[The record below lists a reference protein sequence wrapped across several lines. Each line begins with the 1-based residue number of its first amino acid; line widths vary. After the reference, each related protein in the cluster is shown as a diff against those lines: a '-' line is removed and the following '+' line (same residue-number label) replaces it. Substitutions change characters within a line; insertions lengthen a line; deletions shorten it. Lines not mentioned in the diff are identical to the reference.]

1 MRKCEPKTNILA
13 SLPPSHSMTLRLT
26 PADIIQPESAG
37 TLDRLFQERVRRS
50 PESIAYRYYDDIQN
64 AWINLTWSQV
74 EREIRR
80 WQAALLQEN
89 FAPGDRVAVM
99 LRNCPQ
105 WVMFDQAALGLGLVT
120 VPLYTSDRPENV
132 AHVLE
137 DSGARLLLIES
148 AEHWLPLRAA
158 CEHLPQLGRIVTLH
172 LMPANGPK
180 LQSLD
185 QWLPASGDTF
195 HHRIADSAALA
206 TIVYTSGTTGKPKGV
221 MLSHG
226 NLLDNSWQSIKLFRL
241 QDDECMLSFLPLSH
255 ALERMAGYYLAVMGG
270 VTVAYARSIQQLQED
285 FTLIR
290 PTILIC
296 VPRIFERILGGIRKK
311 LEKEP
316 AAARRL
322 FDLTVDTGYKRFEYR
337 QGRAKWES
345 QLLLWPLLERTV
357 ARKIT
362 QKLGGNLRLV
372 VCGGAAVAPEISRTF
387 IGLGLPFLQ
396 GYGLTE
402 SSPVISVNRREDNL
416 PSSVGAALENVETRM
431 DENGVLHVRGPNVM
445 LGYWNNPTATAAI
458 LDAEG
463 WLNTGDAVR
472 IDAQGH
478 IHITGRLK
486 EIIVLSNGEKIPPG
500 DIETAI
506 LQDPLFEQVMV
517 AGEGKPY
524 LSLLAVI
531 NRDKWLE
538 AAATHNLPQNWP
550 ECLAT
555 PHAKAYALT
564 CIGRRMHAFP
574 GYARIRRV
582 TLLSEAWSVEN
593 GLLTPTLKLKRSQ
606 VLERYGKEYEAL
618 YQGYMQ

>member
-1 MRKCEPKTNILA
+1 MRI
-13 SLPPSHSMTLRLT
+13 T
-26 PADIIQPESAG
+26 PADIIQPDSAE
-37 TLDRLFQERVRRS
+37 TLDGLFQERVRRS
-50 PESIAYRYYDDIQN
+50 PESIAYRYYDNDKN
-64 AWINLTWSQV
+64 AWGDLTWSDM

-89 FAPGDRVAVM
+89 LAPGDRVAVM

-132 AHVLE
+132 VHVLQ

-148 AEHWLPLRAA
+148 PEHWLPLRNV
-158 CEHLPQLGRIVTLH
+158 CETLTQLTRIVTLQP
-172 LMPANGPK
+172 LSPNDTYQK

-185 QWLPASGDTF
+185 QWLPASGDVF
-195 HHRIADSAALA
+195 HHRVTDSGALA

-221 MLSHG
+221 MLSHS
-226 NLLDNSWQSIKLFRL
+226 NLLDNCWQAIKLFRL
-241 QDDECMLSFLPLSH
+241 QNDECMLSFLPLSH

-285 FTLIR
+285 FNLLR
-290 PTILIC
+290 PTILIS

-316 AAARRL
+316 AAAGRL
-322 FDLTVDTGYKRFEYR
+322 FDLTIDTGYKRFEY
-337 QGRAKWES
+337 QQKRAAWDS
-345 QLLLWPLLERTV
+345 QLLLWPLLERIV

-362 QKLGGNLRLV
+362 QKLGGKLRLI
-372 VCGGAAVAPEISRTF
+372 VCGGAAVPAEISRTF

-402 SSPVISVNRREDNL
+402 SSPVISVNRPEDNL
-416 PSSVGAALENVETRM
+416 PASVGPALEDVETRV
-431 DENGVLHVRGPNVM
+431 DENGVLYVRGPNVM
-445 LGYWNNPTATAAI
+445 LGYWNNPSATAAV
-458 LDAEG
+458 LDGDG

-472 IDAQGH
+472 IDANGH

-486 EIIVLSNGEKIPPG
+486 EILVLSNGEKIPPG

-517 AGEGKPY
+517 TGEGKPY

-538 AAATHNLPQNWP
+538 AAEAHHFSKNWP
-550 ECLAT
+550 ECLDT
-555 PHAKAYALT
+555 PQAKAYALT
-564 CIGRRMHAFP
+564 CIGRRMQAFP
-574 GYARIRRV
+574 GYARVRRV
-582 TLLSEAWSVEN
+582 VLLSEAWSVEN

-606 VLERYGKEYEAL
+606 VLERYGKEYQAL

>member
-1 MRKCEPKTNILA
+1 MLT
-13 SLPPSHSMTLRLT
+13 T
-26 PADIIQPESAG
+26 PADIIPPIIAG
-37 TLDRLFQERVRRS
+37 SLDGLFQERARRN
-50 PESIAYRYYDDIQN
+50 PQGIAYRHFDDTRN
-64 AWINLTWSQV
+64 AWIDLTWSQM
-74 EREIRR
+74 EHEIRR
-80 WQAALLQEN
+80 WQVALREEGLL
-89 FAPGDRVAVM
+89 PGERVAIM

-105 WVMFDQAALGLGLVT
+105 WVMFDQAALGLGLAT
-120 VPLYTSDRPENV
+120 VPVYTSDRPENV

-137 DSGARLLLIES
+137 DSGAVLLLVES
-148 AEHWLPLRAA
+148 IEHWQPLREA
-158 CEHLPQLGRIVTLH
+158 CAKLPHLRCIVSMQTAPEPDDSRLR
-172 LMPANGPK
+172 
-180 LQSLD
+180 SLAD
-185 QWLPASGDTF
+185 WLPDEGDAF
-195 HHRIADSAALA
+195 YHHITDPSSLA

-221 MLSHG
+221 MLSHA
-226 NLLDNSWQSIKLFRL
+226 NLLENSWQAIKLFQL
-241 QDDECMLSFLPLSH
+241 KNDECMLSFLPLSH

-285 FTLIR
+285 FSLLR
-290 PTILIC
+290 PTILIS

-311 LEKEP
+311 LDKGSP
-316 AAARRL
+316 AAQRL
-322 FDLTVDTGYKRFEYR
+322 FQLTLDTGYKRFEYR
-337 QGRAKWES
+337 QGRANWDP

-357 ARKIT
+357 AHKIT
-362 QKLGGNLRLV
+362 QKLGGRLRLV
-372 VCGGAAVAPEISRTF
+372 VCGGAAVSPEISRTF
-387 IGLGLPFLQ
+387 IGLGLQFLQ

-402 SSPVISVNRREDNL
+402 TSPVISVNRPEDNL
-416 PSSVGAALENVETRM
+416 PSSVGAPLGNVETRI

-445 LGYWNNPTATAAI
+445 LGYWKNPAATAAI
-458 LDAEG
+458 VNADG
-463 WLNTGDAVR
+463 WLNTGDVVR
-472 IDAQGH
+472 IDSSRH

-531 NRDKWLE
+531 DREQWLE
-538 AAATHNLPQNWP
+538 VAEAHNLPKNWP
-550 ECLAT
+550 ECLET

-564 CIGRRMHAFP
+564 CAGRLMHAFP

-582 TLLSEAWSVEN
+582 ALLAEVWSVEN

-606 VLERYGKEYEAL
+606 VLERYNKEYQEL

>member
-1 MRKCEPKTNILA
+1 MRPA
-13 SLPPSHSMTLRLT
+13 
-26 PADIIQPESAG
+26 PADIIQPTTAG
-37 TLDRLFQERVRRS
+37 TLDGLFQERVRRS
-50 PESIAYRYYDDIQN
+50 PESIAYRYYDNDKNI
-64 AWINLTWSQV
+64 WVDFTWSHM

-89 FAPGDRVAVM
+89 LAPGDRVAVM

-105 WVMFDQAALGLGLVT
+105 WIMFDQAALGLGLVT

-132 AHVLE
+132 AHVLQ
-137 DSGARLLLIES
+137 DSGARLLLIEGQ
-148 AEHWLPLRAA
+148 EDWLPLRTA
-158 CEHLPQLGRIVTLH
+158 CEHLAQLGRIVTLQA
-172 LMPANGPK
+172 LPGSNRDPK
-180 LQSLD
+180 LQSLA
-185 QWLPASGDTF
+185 QWLPTSGDAF
-195 HHRIADSAALA
+195 HHRITDSAALA

-226 NLLDNSWQSIKLFRL
+226 NLLDNCWQSIKLFRL
-241 QDDECMLSFLPLSH
+241 QNDECMLSFLPLSH

-270 VTVAYARSIQQLQED
+270 VTVTYARSIQQLQED
-285 FTLIR
+285 FNLLR
-290 PTILIC
+290 PTILIS

-311 LEKEP
+311 LDKEP
-316 AAARRL
+316 ATARRL

-337 QGRAKWES
+337 QGRSKWEP

-362 QKLGGNLRLV
+362 QKLGGKLRLI

-402 SSPVISVNRREDNL
+402 SSPVISVNRLEDNQ
-416 PSSVGAALENVETRM
+416 PASVGPALEDVETRV
-431 DENGVLHVRGPNVM
+431 DENSVLHVRGPNVM
-445 LGYWNNPTATAAI
+445 MGYWNNPSATAAI
-458 LDAEG
+458 LNPDG

-472 IDAQGH
+472 IDATGH

-500 DIETAI
+500 DIETAV

-517 AGEGKPY
+517 TGEGKAY
-524 LSLLAVI
+524 LGLLAVVD
-531 NRDKWLE
+531 REKWLE
-538 AAATHNLPQNWP
+538 VAEAHNLPNNWP
-550 ECLAT
+550 ECLET

-564 CIGRRMHAFP
+564 CVGRRMHAFP

-582 TLLSEAWSVEN
+582 ALLAEAWSVEN
-593 GLLTPTLKLKRSQ
+593 GLLTPTLKLKRSL
-606 VLERYGKEYEAL
+606 VLERHAREYESL

>member
-1 MRKCEPKTNILA
+1 MRIT
-13 SLPPSHSMTLRLT
+13 S
-26 PADIIQPESAG
+26 ADIIQPDSAG
-37 TLDRLFQERVRRS
+37 TLDGLFQERIRRS
-50 PESIAYRYYDDIQN
+50 PKSIAYRYYDNGKN
-64 AWINLTWSQV
+64 AWGDLTWPDM

-89 FAPGDRVAVM
+89 LAPGDRVAVM

-132 AHVLE
+132 VHVLQ

-148 AEHWLPLRAA
+148 PEHWLPLRNV
-158 CEHLPQLGRIVTLH
+158 CETLTQLTRIVTLQP
-172 LMPANGPK
+172 LSPNDTYQK

-185 QWLPASGDTF
+185 QWLPASGDVF
-195 HHRIADSAALA
+195 HHRVTDSGALA

-221 MLSHG
+221 MLSHS
-226 NLLDNSWQSIKLFRL
+226 NLLDNCWQAIKLFRL
-241 QDDECMLSFLPLSH
+241 QNDECMLSFLPLSH

-285 FTLIR
+285 FNLLR
-290 PTILIC
+290 PTILIS

-316 AAARRL
+316 AAAGRL
-322 FDLTVDTGYKRFEYR
+322 FDLTIDTGYKRFEY
-337 QGRAKWES
+337 QQKRAAWDS
-345 QLLLWPLLERTV
+345 QLLLWPLLERIV

-362 QKLGGNLRLV
+362 QKLGGKLRLI
-372 VCGGAAVAPEISRTF
+372 VCGGAAVPAEISRTF

-402 SSPVISVNRREDNL
+402 SSPVISVNRPEDNL
-416 PSSVGAALENVETRM
+416 PASVGPALEDVETRV
-431 DENGVLHVRGPNVM
+431 DENGVLYVRGPNVM
-445 LGYWNNPTATAAI
+445 LGYWNNPSATAAV
-458 LDAEG
+458 LDGDG

-472 IDAQGH
+472 IDANGH

-486 EIIVLSNGEKIPPG
+486 EILVLSNGEKIPPG

-517 AGEGKPY
+517 TGEGKPY

-538 AAATHNLPQNWP
+538 AAEAHHFSKNWP
-550 ECLAT
+550 ECLDT
-555 PHAKAYALT
+555 PQAKAYALT
-564 CIGRRMHAFP
+564 CIGRRMQAFP
-574 GYARIRRV
+574 GYARVRRV
-582 TLLSEAWSVEN
+582 VLLSEAWSVEN

-606 VLERYGKEYEAL
+606 VLERYGKEYQAL

>member
-1 MRKCEPKTNILA
+1 MRI
-13 SLPPSHSMTLRLT
+13 T
-26 PADIIQPESAG
+26 PADIIQPDSAE
-37 TLDRLFQERVRRS
+37 TLDGLFQERVRRS
-50 PESIAYRYYDDIQN
+50 PESIAYRYYDNDKN
-64 AWINLTWSQV
+64 AWGDLTWSDM

-89 FAPGDRVAVM
+89 LAPGDRVAVM

-132 AHVLE
+132 VHVLQ

-148 AEHWLPLRAA
+148 PEHWLPLRNV
-158 CEHLPQLGRIVTLH
+158 CETLTQLTRIVTLQP
-172 LMPANGPK
+172 LSPNDTYQK

-185 QWLPASGDTF
+185 QWLPASGDVF
-195 HHRIADSAALA
+195 HHRVTDSGALA

-221 MLSHG
+221 MLSHS
-226 NLLDNSWQSIKLFRL
+226 NLLDNCWQAIKLFRL
-241 QDDECMLSFLPLSH
+241 QNDECMLSFLPLSH

-285 FTLIR
+285 FNLLR
-290 PTILIC
+290 PTILIS

-322 FDLTVDTGYKRFEYR
+322 FDLTIDTGYKRFEY
-337 QGRAKWES
+337 QQKRAAWDS
-345 QLLLWPLLERTV
+345 QLLLWPLLERIV

-362 QKLGGNLRLV
+362 QKLGGKLRLI
-372 VCGGAAVAPEISRTF
+372 VCGGAAVPAEISRTF

-402 SSPVISVNRREDNL
+402 SSPVISVNRPEDNL
-416 PSSVGAALENVETRM
+416 PASVGPALEDVETRV
-431 DENGVLHVRGPNVM
+431 DENGVLYVRGPNVM
-445 LGYWNNPTATAAI
+445 LGYWNNPSATAAV
-458 LDAEG
+458 LDGDG

-472 IDAQGH
+472 IDANGH

-486 EIIVLSNGEKIPPG
+486 EILVLSNGEKIPPG

-517 AGEGKPY
+517 TGEGKPY

-538 AAATHNLPQNWP
+538 AAEAHHFSKNWP
-550 ECLAT
+550 ECLDT
-555 PHAKAYALT
+555 PQAKAYALT
-564 CIGRRMHAFP
+564 CIGRRMQAFP
-574 GYARIRRV
+574 GYARVRRV
-582 TLLSEAWSVEN
+582 VLLSEAWSVEN

-606 VLERYGKEYEAL
+606 VLERYGKEYQAL

>member
-1 MRKCEPKTNILA
+1 MRMI
-13 SLPPSHSMTLRLT
+13 
-26 PADIIQPESAG
+26 PADIIQPVTAG
-37 TLDRLFQERVRRS
+37 TLDGLFQERVRRS
-50 PESIAYRYYDDIQN
+50 PQSIAYRYYDNDQN
-64 AWINLTWSQV
+64 AWVDLTWSDM

-80 WQAALLQEN
+80 WQAALQQEN
-89 FAPGDRVAVM
+89 FVPGDRIAVM

-148 AEHWLPLRAA
+148 AEHWLPLRTA
-158 CEHLPQLGRIVTLH
+158 CEHLPQLSRIVTLQS
-172 LMPANGPK
+172 PTASNSDPK
-180 LQSLD
+180 LQSLA
-185 QWLPASGDTF
+185 QWLPGSGDAF
-195 HHRIADSAALA
+195 HHRVSDSTTLA

-226 NLLDNSWQSIKLFRL
+226 NLLDNCWQSIKLFRL
-241 QDDECMLSFLPLSH
+241 QNDECMLSFLPLSH

-285 FTLIR
+285 FNLLQ

-311 LEKEP
+311 LDKEP

-322 FDLTVDTGYKRFEYR
+322 FELTVDTGYKRFEYR
-337 QGRAKWES
+337 QGRNKWES

-362 QKLGGNLRLV
+362 QKLGGKLRLI
-372 VCGGAAVAPEISRTF
+372 VCGGAAVPPEISRTF

-402 SSPVISVNRREDNL
+402 SSPVISVNRPEDNL
-416 PSSVGAALENVETRM
+416 PASVGPALENVVTRV
-431 DENGVLHVRGPNVM
+431 DEHSVLHVRGPNVM
-445 LGYWNNPTATAAI
+445 LGYWNNPSATAAV
-458 LDAEG
+458 LDGDG

-472 IDAQGH
+472 IDANGH

-500 DIETAI
+500 DIEAAI
-506 LQDPLFEQVMV
+506 LQDALFEQVMV

-524 LSLLAVI
+524 LSLLAVVSS
-531 NRDKWLE
+531 DKWLE
-538 AAATHNLPQNWP
+538 TAEAHNLPKNWP
-550 ECLAT
+550 ECLET

-564 CIGRRMHAFP
+564 CVGRRMHAFP

-582 TLLSEAWSVEN
+582 ALLSEAWSVEN
-593 GLLTPTLKLKRSQ
+593 GLLTPTLKLKRLQ
-606 VLERYGKEYEAL
+606 VLERYSKEYKAL
-618 YQGYMQ
+618 YEVYTQ